1 MERRFRQLQEEKYR
15 MEAERGGRNGASWRG
30 TEDSLE
36 VRRIEDTLESKERIL
51 KDVNAEAYALRSLA
65 DDKDAELARLRKDET
80 EYEETV
86 ARERERVRILEDD
99 VRALRQGHWSAR
111 KDVEALAAEA
121 EHLSSQRAVVG
132 SRVRSVE
139 DEIVY
144 LRQKLRE
151 EEERLDVARI
161 AKERRDAELA
171 AMRQRK
177 EVETWNIQN
186 IRLENEN
193 RDLSQRATDIE
204 LQLMKLKRRCE
215 DSSLMLENRGREL
228 TQLRAS
234 LSYSPR
240 RSADMYAEL
249 KMARESNEA
258 LQRMLDRYR
267 EDADFQKRLCEIEA
281 AKKIELEVA
290 KRKLESEA
298 LSKDLEARLAVRE
311 LEKVR
316 SSRDVLLEGSSQV
329 DEELNAL
336 KEHAEVLESQNAALN
351 NELERFVQTDEKAR
365 RELDRKYRVDYL
377 KSKNTD
383 QLQQS
388 FERVRNATSPKRSPY
403 SSPYR
408 SPSKY

>member
-1 MERRFRQLQEEKYR
+1 M
-15 MEAERGGRNGASWRG
+15 
-30 TEDSLE
+30 
-36 VRRIEDTLESKERIL
+36 L
-51 KDVNAEAYALRSLA
+51 KDVNAEIYALRSLA
-65 DDKDAELARLRKDET
+65 DDKDAELARLKKDQA
-80 EYEETV
+80 EYEESV
-86 ARERERVRILEDD
+86 VRERERTRQLEDD
-99 VRALRQGHWSAR
+99 VRALRQGHWSAK
-111 KDVEALAAEA
+111 KDVEALAVET
-121 EHLSSQRAVVG
+121 EYLSSERAAMG
-132 SRVRSVE
+132 SKVRDIE

-144 LRQKLRE
+144 LRQKTRE
-151 EEERLDVARI
+151 EEERLDIARVAR
-161 AKERRDAELA
+161 ERRDAELA

-186 IRLENEN
+186 TRLENDN
-193 RDLSQRATDIE
+193 RELTQRIADIE
-204 LQLMKLKRRCE
+204 LQFMKLKRRCE
-215 DSSLMLENRGREL
+215 DSSLMLESRAREL
-228 TQLRAS
+228 TQLRTS

-249 KMARESNEA
+249 KMARENNEA

-267 EDADFQKRLCEIEA
+267 EDADFQERLCKIEA
-281 AKKIELEVA
+281 ANKIELEAA

-316 SSRDVLLEGSSQV
+316 SSRDVLLEGRSQV

-351 NELERFVQTDEKAR
+351 NELEKFVEIDERAR
-365 RELDRKYRVDYL
+365 RDLDRKYRVDYL
-377 KSKNTD
+377 KNKNSD